1 MLWNAI
7 NDPLFGYF
15 QDNSDWP
22 VFRQRKMSIYYGA
35 PVWAFTFMLPW
46 FNWSKFFGQ
55 FSLNM

>member
-1 MLWNAI
+1 MIWNAI

-46 FNWSKFFGQ
+46 FNWSNIFG
-55 FSLNM
+55 